1 MSSVHIP
8 ASVRF
13 LHDLQAYADF
23 IKKYHRIEMGWH
35 HDLAKDD
42 VIITMS
48 RDGMIVR
55 KNLSRFEIE
64 DEIYMSILV
73 NMIDRLDKTTPV
85 EDVIM
90 PVDASS
96 FRDVVAEGLEK
107 IKADAAAEI
116 LSNNYGVYKVPNQSI
131 RGAIGAPIWVDDT
144 ATTVSVGSGGGGGW
158 PLSMSYPDSNKIIG
172 DLHKW
177 AQENGDTLK
186 QFTQDDLKK
195 IAYLKEAGNT
205 VMDNMYRSIV
215 APNQITLDNN
225 PNVVFAG
232 GAFTSLYHDEM
243 VKDYDVFIL
252 NDPDT
257 RRIFF
262 DSIETAKKINPD
274 RFQESDLNYL
284 NNGSTKNIH
293 RITLD
298 KSTKVQYIVTTYKT
312 RKELLDSFDAEHACV
327 SYQAGKLYISPL
339 TFDCIKRKIIKAHKG
354 NTIAVWRVDKFTKKG
369 FKFEIDLV

>member
-1 MSSVHIP
+1 MSSYVP
-8 ASVRF
+8 AQARYIYNLQSYVDVVKRDHDILMSWSKDV
-13 LHDLQAYADF
+13 LHDSIIVVMSKNRVN
-23 IKKYHRIEMGWH
+23 IKQVISRC
-35 HDLAKDD
+35 DLE
-42 VIITMS
+42 
-48 RDGMIVR
+48 DGLYIQ
-55 KNLSRFEIE
+55 
-64 DEIYMSILV
+64 ILE

-107 IKADAAAEI
+107 LKEDAAAQI
-116 LSNNYGVYKVPNQSI
+116 LSNNYGVYKVPNQTI

-195 IAYLKEAGNT
+195 IAYLKEAGVS
-205 VMDNMYRSIV
+205 VMDNMYRSIM